1 MLGILVR
8 MSWAARRRF
17 VILLIIGAVVVAFLM
32 TVSIATFY
40 KSPSCTDRAQ
50 NQEETGIDC
59 GGPCSYLCREQQ
71 QPPTVLFTKAIQ
83 NGAGRIDVI
92 AYIENKNFDAAAK
105 GVPYSI
111 TLYGTGQTLVQKVA
125 GTLDL
130 LPSASVPVFVPGIS
144 SGKQKVV
151 NAFLNIDASAP
162 RWFYLS
168 ADVRATRIVPTVS
181 NTKQVGTES
190 APRIEAVLTNPS
202 LTTITNV
209 KVIVLVHNERGDVI
223 AASETIVPVISAQ
236 GQATATFT
244 WNEAFSSIP
253 AVIEVVP
260 IIPLP

>member
-1 MLGILVR
+1 

-83 NGAGRIDVI
+83 NADGRIDVI
-92 AYIENKNFDAAAK
+92 AYIENKNPDAAAK

-162 RWFYLS
+162 RWFS
-168 ADVRATRIVPTVS
+168 MPVDTRIVPTVF
-181 NTKQVGTES
+181 NTKQSGATTT
-190 APRIEAVLTNPS
+190 PRIEAVLTNPS
-202 LTTITNV
+202 ITTLTNV
-209 KVIVLVHNERGDVI
+209 KVIVIVHDEKGNVI
-223 AASETIVPVISAQ
+223 AASTTVIPIIPAQ
-236 GQATATFT
+236 GQSIATFT
-244 WNEAFSSIP
+244 
-253 AVIEVVP
+253 
-260 IIPLP
+260 